1 MDDLTVPNGHDLP
14 WFALCVRSKYERRV
28 ADALISKGYDCLLP
42 IYREQRKWSDRTKI
56 LELPLFPGYVFSR
69 FDVEVRLPI
78 LTTPGVLTVAG
89 IGKIPQ
95 PLDSGEVEQIRKVTA
110 VGAPAQP
117 WPFLKIG
124 QRVRITAGPL
134 TGVEGLLMQRRG
146 ETKVVLSVTLLEKS
160 IAVQV
165 ESDSIRLL

>member
-1 MDDLTVPNGHDLP
+1 MNVPPLPNGKHFP
-14 WFALCVRSKYERRV
+14 WYALCVRSKYEKRV
-28 ADALISKGYDCLLP
+28 ADALSSKGYDCLLP
-42 IYREQRKWSDRTKI
+42 IYREKRKWSDRTKI

-95 PLDSGEVEQIRKVTA
+95 PLDANEVEQIRQVTA

-124 QRVRITAGPL
+124 QRVRVTAGPL
-134 TGVEGLLMQRRG
+134 TGVQGLLIQRRG
-146 ETKVVLSVTLLEKS
+146 ETKVVLSVSLLEKS

>member
-1 MDDLTVPNGHDLP
+1 MDAPTVTNGNKLP
-14 WFALCVRSKYERRV
+14 WYALCVRSKYEKRV
-28 ADALISKGYDCLLP
+28 ADALTSKGYDCLLP
-42 IYREQRKWSDRTKI
+42 VYREQRKWSDRTKT

-95 PLDSGEVEQIRKVTA
+95 PLDPNEVDQIRLVTA
-110 VGAPAQP
+110 VGHPAQP

-124 QRVRITAGPL
+124 QKVRIIAGPL
-134 TGVEGLLMQRRG
+134 TGVHGLLMQRRG
-146 ETKVVLSVTLLEKS
+146 ETKVVLSVSLLEKS

-165 ESDSIRLL
+165 ESDSIRLV